1 MKKQKVNNDIDS
13 TRGITWV
20 TPKLRDV
27 VMEIK
32 RSAPD
37 GSSRIYSEE
46 QRAQMLM
53 KIKPHRIKA
62 EVDGKSADIKFIER
76 SSKSVNKLKLA
87 KTTHRLKKF
96 RIE

>member
-1 MKKQKVNNDIDS
+1 MKKEKVNNDIDS

-37 GSSRIYSEE
+37 GSSRIYSKE
-46 QRAQMLM
+46 QCAETLKRLESH
-53 KIKPHRIKA
+53 IRKA
-62 EVDGKSADIKFIER
+62 EVEGRTADLIFLERAVKSI
-76 SSKSVNKLKLA
+76 NKLKLA
-87 KTTHRLKKF
+87 KTPHRLKKF